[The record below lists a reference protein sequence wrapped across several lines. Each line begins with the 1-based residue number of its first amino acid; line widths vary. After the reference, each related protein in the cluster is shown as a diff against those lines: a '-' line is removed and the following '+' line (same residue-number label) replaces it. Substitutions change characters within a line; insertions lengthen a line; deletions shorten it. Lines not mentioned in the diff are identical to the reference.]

1 MSFEVMYYN
10 NRGDNMISDTIKE
23 LREKNDYT
31 QTALAKKLGLSRS
44 AINAWEMGVS
54 VPSTSYL
61 MELAKLF
68 NVSTDY
74 ILGLDTKEKIDI
86 TFTYDLNGILNV
98 SAEIL
103 STGDEISKIMSTKGL
118 SKEEIQDLK
127 EVVSSNENNN
137 ELVPWKSANLFK
149 LVEPNFRLAE
159 RKIPMLP
166 SADREKLQEIMSDMK
181 DAIVDNDKMALMK
194 LDEELT
200 DFLFDFVN

>member
-68 NVSTDY
+68 NVY
-74 ILGLDTKEKIDI
+74 RWL
-86 TFTYDLNGILNV
+86 
-98 SAEIL
+98 
-103 STGDEISKIMSTKGL
+103 
-118 SKEEIQDLK
+118 
-127 EVVSSNENNN
+127 
-137 ELVPWKSANLFK
+137 
-149 LVEPNFRLAE
+149 
-159 RKIPMLP
+159 
-166 SADREKLQEIMSDMK
+166 
-181 DAIVDNDKMALMK
+181 
-194 LDEELT
+194 
-200 DFLFDFVN
+200 

>member
-74 ILGLDTKEKIDI
+74 ILGLDTAKL
-86 TFTYDLNGILNV
+86 FY
-98 SAEIL
+98 
-103 STGDEISKIMSTKGL
+103 EISLYARYIT
-118 SKEEIQDLK
+118 
-127 EVVSSNENNN
+127 
-137 ELVPWKSANLFK
+137 
-149 LVEPNFRLAE
+149 
-159 RKIPMLP
+159 
-166 SADREKLQEIMSDMK
+166 
-181 DAIVDNDKMALMK
+181 
-194 LDEELT
+194 
-200 DFLFDFVN
+200 

>member
-1 MSFEVMYYN
+1 
-10 NRGDNMISDTIKE
+10 
-23 LREKNDYT
+23 
-31 QTALAKKLGLSRS
+31 
-44 AINAWEMGVS
+44 
-54 VPSTSYL
+54 
-61 MELAKLF
+61 
-68 NVSTDY
+68 
-74 ILGLDTKEKIDI
+74 
-86 TFTYDLNGILNV
+86 
-98 SAEIL
+98 
-103 STGDEISKIMSTKGL
+103 MSTKGL

>member
-1 MSFEVMYYN
+1 MSCEVMYYN

-68 NVSTDY
+68 NVTTDY

-86 TFTYDLNGILNV
+86 TFLKQDEKEIIYTLLNYFM
-98 SAEIL
+98 
-103 STGDEISKIMSTKGL
+103 KYHY
-118 SKEEIQDLK
+118 
-127 EVVSSNENNN
+127 
-137 ELVPWKSANLFK
+137 
-149 LVEPNFRLAE
+149 
-159 RKIPMLP
+159 ML
-166 SADREKLQEIMSDMK
+166 D
-181 DAIVDNDKMALMK
+181 
-194 LDEELT
+194 T
-200 DFLFDFVN
+200 

>member
-86 TFTYDLNGILNV
+86 TFLKQDEK
-98 SAEIL
+98 EIIYTL
-103 STGDEISKIMSTKGL
+103 PNYFMKYHYMLDTLHDIGLEHPDENY
-118 SKEEIQDLK
+118 KELYEK
-127 EVVSSNENNN
+127 
-137 ELVPWKSANLFK
+137 KFK
-149 LVEPNFRLAE
+149 LPQYL
-159 RKIPMLP
+159 IPGLEMIHKVDIGELSVSDVLP
-166 SADREKLQEIMSDMK
+166 ITK
-181 DAIVDNDKMALMK
+181 DI
-194 LDEELT
+194 E
-200 DFLFDFVN
+200 

>member
-61 MELAKLF
+61 MELVKLF

-86 TFTYDLNGILNV
+86 TFLKQDEKEIIYTLLNYFMKYHYMLDALHDIGL
-98 SAEIL
+98 EHP
-103 STGDEISKIMSTKGL
+103 DEDY
-118 SKEEIQDLK
+118 KELYEK
-127 EVVSSNENNN
+127 
-137 ELVPWKSANLFK
+137 KFK
-149 LVEPNFRLAE
+149 LPQYL
-159 RKIPMLP
+159 IPGLEMIHKVDIGELSVSDVLP
-166 SADREKLQEIMSDMK
+166 ITK
-181 DAIVDNDKMALMK
+181 DI
-194 LDEELT
+194 E
-200 DFLFDFVN
+200 